1 MEIHNKDDL
10 AIQNQNTH
18 RELQNHEESNRQLEV
33 PAVGQD
39 DLKRVTKTSEP
50 FDLSDSLRDD
60 SSNENQQQCGKPGI
74 PLPSVDNFDKTGID
88 CTRDPNW
95 EVISNDTLDEEP
107 TPENVHNDM
116 YWDERSLSR
125 QVSERD
131 LQDELIEE
139 NQSDSI
145 QHTLDADEFSR
156 PYLNETL
163 NPYYNSAVD
172 FDHHHDR

>member
-10 AIQNQNTH
+10 AIQNQYTH

-95 EVISNDTLDEEP
+95 EVIRNDTLMKNLHLRMFIMICTGMKEAFP
-107 TPENVHNDM
+107 AK
-116 YWDERSLSR
+116 SLREISKM
-125 QVSERD
+125 S
-131 LQDELIEE
+131 
-139 NQSDSI
+139 
-145 QHTLDADEFSR
+145 
-156 PYLNETL
+156 
-163 NPYYNSAVD
+163 
-172 FDHHHDR
+172 

>member
-10 AIQNQNTH
+10 AIQNQNTQ
-18 RELQNHEESNRQLEV
+18 REIQNHEESNRQLEV

-39 DLKRVTKTSEP
+39 DLNRVTKTSEP
-50 FDLSDSLRDD
+50 FDLSESLRDD
-60 SSNENQQQCGKPGI
+60 SRNENQEQCGKPGI
-74 PLPSVDNFDKTGID
+74 PLPSVDNTDEAGID
-88 CTRDPNW
+88 CTREPNW
-95 EVISNDTLDEEP
+95 EVISNDTLEEEP

-125 QVSERD
+125 QTSERD

-139 NQSDSI
+139 DQSESM
-145 QHTLDADEFSR
+145 QHTLEADEFSR
-156 PYLNETL
+156 PYRNETL
-163 NPYYNSAVD
+163 NPYYNSATD